1 MTSTTEDGAFPVHVP
16 ADKLTLYLARKGARV
31 LRVTFHDTSSWCHE
45 ITWICTLIPDKYSPY
60 INHHKFRQQ
69 LPALKEQ
76 FATHGR
82 LTSIQID
89 QWMFVFGHDTEDTAW
104 EMMTGYEH
112 IKDIILKFLHEI
124 HAQVTDIEMESVIKK
139 VDASA
144 VSKDQETL
152 PRGTTD
158 QDVLFCS
165 KHEDDVD
172 SPHFH
177 PQERH
182 GDVPHAQEDEDASH
196 PYVKKDEDA
205 SHPYDQM
212 DENASHLTTGSVTK
226 TGMSGN
232 SRAETSIS
240 AGEIRTK
247 ELHQDNRTVNSTI
260 IINLPSG
267 KAVCESCWKAK
278 HENIPQPTD
287 IDIETVKTLLNE
299 LFPDSLV
306 RVRWE
311 CMVFCFEHESMEDA
325 MGMIVQHADIKE
337 DILHFLQELDPSI
350 EDIVM
355 EVEVRELSEFAEQA
369 AQTSASSDP
378 SLNPLVKGQDS
389 DRHGRWGN
397 PACGRSYHCPTLYDI
412 W

>member
-16 ADKLTLYLARKGARV
+16 ADKLTLYLAKKGARV

-45 ITWICTLIPDKYSPY
+45 ITWTCKLIPDKYCPY

-69 LPALKEQ
+69 LPVLKEQ

-104 EMMTGYEH
+104 EMTTGYEH

-124 HAQVTDIEMESVIKK
+124 HAQVTDIEMESVIRK
-139 VDASA
+139 VDAA
-144 VSKDQETL
+144 AARKDQG
-152 PRGTTD
+152 P
-158 QDVLFCS
+158 
-165 KHEDDVD
+165 
-172 SPHFH
+172 
-177 PQERH
+177 
-182 GDVPHAQEDEDASH
+182 
-196 PYVKKDEDA
+196 
-205 SHPYDQM
+205 
-212 DENASHLTTGSVTK
+212 
-226 TGMSGN
+226 
-232 SRAETSIS
+232 
-240 AGEIRTK
+240 
-247 ELHQDNRTVNSTI
+247 DNRTVNSTI

-267 KAVCESCWKAK
+267 KAVCESCWKAE

-287 IDIETVKTLLNE
+287 IDIESVKILLNE

-325 MGMIVQHADIKE
+325 MGMIVQHADIKQ

-355 EVEVRELSEFAEQA
+355 EVEVRELSEFVEQT
-369 AQTSASSDP
+369 AQTSGNIGSS
-378 SLNPLVKGQDS
+378 S
-389 DRHGRWGN
+389 
-397 PACGRSYHCPTLYDI
+397 
-412 W
+412 